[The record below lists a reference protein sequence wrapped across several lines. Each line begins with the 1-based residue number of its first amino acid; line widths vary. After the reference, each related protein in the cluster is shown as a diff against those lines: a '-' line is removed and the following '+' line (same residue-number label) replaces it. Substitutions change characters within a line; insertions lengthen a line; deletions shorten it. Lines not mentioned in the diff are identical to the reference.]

1 MKKDLLKILGIVAG
15 GVVYLFLSGVGYEH
29 PMPIVAGVITWM
41 AFWWFTEAVEL
52 YVTSL
57 IPVVFFP
64 LAGIMSMDDVAPM
77 YMKPII
83 FLFIGGFLF
92 AYAIERWNLHR
103 RIALR
108 MLLWAKGTPAM
119 VLLGFML
126 SSYLLSMWIV
136 NTATATMLLPAVLAV
151 TGEMAGA
158 TRADG
163 NRAVVP
169 YLLGLTYASS
179 IGGMA
184 TVIGTAP
191 NMIFMGAW
199 NDLPNADFQLTF
211 ANWAAFGFPVS
222 LVLFVAAFLLLRFLF
237 RSHLQSAQLD
247 MDYVKTSY
255 RNLGKIHYEE
265 RWLLLFFVA
274 MVAAWFT
281 IQDINLG
288 NFHFKGWGGY
298 IEQLGK
304 DGKPIKFVSE
314 ATVAMLAAL
323 VLFFIPARKSKG
335 GYLLTWDDAKRLPV
349 GVIFLFGAGFSMGKA
364 VEVSGWADEVAA
376 ALRGLQDFHPLVI
389 VLLACTLMTFFTELA
404 SNTATIFLFIPVMFA
419 MAPVPGMHPLQ
430 LFLPITLTASCAF
443 MLPVAT
449 PPNTIVFGSEKLRIR
464 DMIRAG
470 FWLNLIAILII
481 AALGYFMVGL
491 VVP

>member
-1 MKKDLLKILGIVAG
+1 MRKDLLKIVGILAG
-15 GVVYLFLSGVGYEH
+15 GAVHLFLSGLGYEH
-29 PMPIVAGVITWM
+29 PMPLVAGIVTWM
-41 AFWWFTEAVEL
+41 AVWWFTEAVEL

-64 LAGIMSMDDVAPM
+64 IAGIMSMDEIAPM

-108 MLLWAKGTPAM
+108 MLMWAKGTPSM

-136 NTATATMLLPAVLAV
+136 NTATVTMLLPAVLAV
-151 TGEMAGA
+151 TGEMASS
-158 TRADG
+158 TRIGG
-163 NRAVVP
+163 NRTVVP

-191 NMIFMGAW
+191 NMIFMESW
-199 NDLPNADFQLTF
+199 NQLPDSNFQLTF
-211 ANWAAFGFPVS
+211 ANWAAFAFPVS
-222 LVLFVAAFLLLRFLF
+222 LVLFVAAFFLLRILF
-237 RSHLQSAQLD
+237 RNNLKSAELD
-247 MDYVKTSY
+247 MEYVKTAY
-255 RNLGKIHYEE
+255 RNLGKIQYEE
-265 RWLLLFFVA
+265 RWLIIFFVT
-274 MVAAWFT
+274 MVAAWFS

-288 NFHFKGWGGY
+288 SFHFTGWGSY
-298 IEQLGK
+298 FEQVGK
-304 DGKPIKFVSE
+304 DGKSVKFVSE

-323 VLFFIPARKSKG
+323 LLFFVPARKSKG
-335 GYLLTWDDAKRLPV
+335 GYLLTWDDAKRLPI

-364 VEVSGWADEVAA
+364 VEVSGWADEVAV
-376 ALRGLQDFHPLVI
+376 ALRGLQDFHPLLI
-389 VLLACTLMTFFTELA
+389 VLLACTIMTFFTELA

-419 MAPVPGMHPLQ
+419 MALVPGMHPLQ
-430 LFLPITLTASCAF
+430 LFLPVTLTASCAF

-470 FWLNLIAILII
+470 FWLNWIAIMVI
-481 AALGYFMVGL
+481 AVLGYLLVGL
-491 VVP
+491 VVQ